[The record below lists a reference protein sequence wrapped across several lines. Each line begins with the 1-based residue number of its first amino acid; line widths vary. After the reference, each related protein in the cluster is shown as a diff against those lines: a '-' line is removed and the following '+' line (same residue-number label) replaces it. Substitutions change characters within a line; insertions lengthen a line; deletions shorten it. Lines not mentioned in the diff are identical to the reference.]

1 MAEYSATVRA
11 RTLARMMGP
20 NRVPAATIWRE
31 TGISQATL
39 SRWKAEA
46 ATIDIV
52 PGKRRPKPKVT
63 KRAPA
68 EALSQAPTPKK
79 AAKRNRTGPEK
90 LAIVVRAE
98 GLEGEALGAF
108 LRREG
113 VHFAELER
121 WRKQASEAL
130 SETPRLAP
138 STELRNLRADLARKE
153 KALAE
158 MAALVVLK
166 KKVVEIWGDE
176 DDDTEPTS
184 G

>member
-1 MAEYSATVRA
+1 
-11 RTLARMMGP
+11 MMGP
-20 NRVPAATIWRE
+20 NPVPAHVIWKE
-31 TGISQATL
+31 TGISQTTL
-39 SRWKAEA
+39 SRWKEEA
-46 ATIDIV
+46 ATISIV
-52 PGKRRPKPKVT
+52 PS
-63 KRAPA
+63 KRAPKRGAA
-68 EALSQAPTPKK
+68 ERTAAPAADRASAKTTPS
-79 AAKRNRTGPEK
+79 KRNRTGPEK

-121 WRKQASEAL
+121 WRKQAAEAL

-158 MAALVVLK
+158 MAALVILK
-166 KKVVEIWGDE
+166 KKVVELWGDE

>member
-11 RTLARMMGP
+11 RVLARMMGP
-20 NRVPAATIWRE
+20 NPVQAATIWKE

-39 SRWKAEA
+39 SRWKSEA
-46 ATIDIV
+46 ATISIM
-52 PGKRRPKPKVT
+52 PRKRAPKPKAVDRASAPAAD
-63 KRAPA
+63 RAP
-68 EALSQAPTPKK
+68 PTTKPS
-79 AAKRNRTGPEK
+79 KRNRTGAEK
-90 LAIVVRAE
+90 LALVVRAE
-98 GLEGEALGAF
+98 GLEADALGAF

-113 VHFAELER
+113 VHFSELER
-121 WRKQASEAL
+121 WRKQAAEAL
-130 SETPRLAP
+130 SDAPRHAP

-166 KKVVEIWGDE
+166 KKVAEIWGDE
-176 DDDTEPTS
+176 DDDTMPAS

>member
-1 MAEYSATVRA
+1 MVEYSATIRA
-11 RTLARMMGP
+11 RALARMMGP
-20 NRVPAATIWRE
+20 NPVPAYIIWKE

-39 SRWKAEA
+39 CRWKQEA
-46 ATIDIV
+46 ATINIM
-52 PGKRRPKPKVT
+52 PR
-63 KRAPA
+63 KRAPKPA
-68 EALSQAPTPKK
+68 AVQAPAPEAVGPAPTPNKRS
-79 AAKRNRTGPEK
+79 KRNRTGPEK
-90 LAIVVRAE
+90 LSVVVRAE
-98 GLEGEALGAF
+98 GLEGDALGAF

-113 VHFAELER
+113 IHFAELER
-121 WRKQASEAL
+121 WRKQAAEAL
-130 SETPRLAP
+130 SDAPRLAP
-138 STELRNLRADLARKE
+138 STEIRNLRADLARKE

>member
-1 MAEYSATVRA
+1 MR
-11 RTLARMMGP
+11 GP
-20 NRVPAATIWRE
+20 HPVQAAVISKE

-39 SRWKAEA
+39 CRWKQEA
-46 ATIDIV
+46 ATINIM
-52 PGKRRPKPKVT
+52 PS
-63 KRAPA
+63 KRAPKPA
-68 EALSQAPTPKK
+68 ADQAPAPEAVGRAPTPNKPSR
-79 AAKRNRTGPEK
+79 RNRTGPEK
-90 LAIVVRAE
+90 LSVVVRAE
-98 GLEGEALGAF
+98 GLEGDALGAF

-121 WRKQASEAL
+121 WRKQAAEAL
-130 SETPRLAP
+130 SDAPRHAP
-138 STELRNLRADLARKE
+138 STEIRNLRADLARKE

-158 MAALVVLK
+158 MAALIVLK